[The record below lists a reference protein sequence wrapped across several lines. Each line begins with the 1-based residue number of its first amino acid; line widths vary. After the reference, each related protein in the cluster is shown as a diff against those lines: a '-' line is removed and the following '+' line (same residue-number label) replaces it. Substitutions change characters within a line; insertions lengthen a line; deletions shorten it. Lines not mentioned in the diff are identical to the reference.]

1 MYVFENGTLKVV
13 LNDNVS
19 DFSVFAGNSS
29 FKAEAAGAYY
39 TDSDGKRHLFSEMQA
54 KLSEINDENRIGIII
69 EYAMFSALI
78 WTSMN
83 SSELHF
89 EISAGDDRGEIDY
102 PKAAHPN
109 LQVILT
115 QKACDT
121 YSHDTAPGA
130 TVILDDFFVT
140 DPPKLD
146 ADIYLLPI
154 VRTAREK
161 LGREIVVNMV
171 ALGTA
176 AKVLEDKGLVQPQA
190 VKDAILARVPKGTEE
205 LNERAFDEG
214 YKMMSDAV
222 AARK

>member
-1 MYVFENGTLKVV
+1 MGDRFEIRV
-13 LNDNVS
+13 
-19 DFSVFAGNSS
+19 AGSGGQGVIL
-29 FKAEAAGAYY
+29 AAVILGEAAALRTEGLNSVQSQAYGPEARGGA
-39 TDSDGKRHLFSEMQA
+39 SKSEVV
-54 KLSEINDENRIGIII
+54 
-69 EYAMFSALI
+69 Y
-78 WTSMN
+78 
-83 SSELHF
+83 
-89 EISAGDDRGEIDY
+89 DRGEIDY

-205 LNERAFDEG
+205 LNERVFDEG
-214 YKMMSDAV
+214 YKMMCDAV

>member
-1 MYVFENGTLKVV
+1 M
-13 LNDNVS
+13 
-19 DFSVFAGNSS
+19 
-29 FKAEAAGAYY
+29 
-39 TDSDGKRHLFSEMQA
+39 RHLQPRQRL
-54 KLSEINDENRIGIII
+54 K
-69 EYAMFSALI
+69 AL
-78 WTSMN
+78 
-83 SSELHF
+83 
-89 EISAGDDRGEIDY
+89 R
-102 PKAAHPN
+102 
-109 LQVILT
+109 
-115 QKACDT
+115 
-121 YSHDTAPGA
+121 
-130 TVILDDFFVT
+130 VILDDFFVT

-214 YKMMSDAV
+214 YKMMCGRGSRQKVTAL
-222 AARK
+222 R